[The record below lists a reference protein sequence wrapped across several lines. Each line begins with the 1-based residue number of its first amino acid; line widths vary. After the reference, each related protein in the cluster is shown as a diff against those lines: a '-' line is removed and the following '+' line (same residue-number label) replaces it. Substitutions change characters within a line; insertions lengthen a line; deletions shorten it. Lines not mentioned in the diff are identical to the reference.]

1 MTNTFVGATTAGIN
15 AFVGSTS
22 DTAFT
27 AVLKTTAN
35 VIDDDVYDISLDS
48 LDWRAGASST
58 IGQTLPKINGLVLE
72 AALLS
77 DFDITASA
85 ASLFKTWVLVGA
97 TSVDALNGVIVIGT
111 SSGIVTIDLEKDE
124 VRRRNTTGNQL
135 ADQDVASFNMST
147 VTWGTANGDG
157 IVNDT
162 VNDVAITAL
171 SGAEIDGSSSL
182 PFPTI
187 EAMTAAGSSW
197 VNHEGSLSNVNDV
210 TDGTGAIA
218 LVTGDIDASGLCVM
232 ASATDVYIFESVPA
246 IDTAL
251 ASADFIMNTSATTGP
266 TVTGTITSVEI
277 SSATSFIIG
286 TSVGVFIVDYVIGS
300 GGDSVATQITKDF
313 NSGSKPGDIR
323 LAALSDSTA
332 ESIGGELVTNGDFA
346 SDTAWTKGTG
356 WTIAAGVATKAAGTP
371 SELTQA
377 VSFVTGKTYAITYT
391 VTSFTAGQIQIR
403 LSASGGVPFG
413 LGTVRAA
420 TGTFTEYFTAESGQN
435 QLEFVTTGTSD
446 LSIDNVSIV
455 IAVEDRSVKSN
466 DLSVNG
472 TLTKAAVET
481 GAELMAYSGFT
492 SARYLERQFDAD
504 FDFGTGP
511 VGSIIAFN
519 SSGNTTIETYY
530 ARQDTA
536 KIGSQIQAVML
547 ADGTIR
553 VQIGDGSTTST
564 VTTSQAYDD
573 GVWHL
578 LDWDFDTSGTD
589 TLTVKIDGV
598 QVGQVIQALG
608 NLDNATAILRIGLD
622 VDGLNPALTS
632 SLSLLRIQ
640 AYAQTAA
647 QSTKINNDE
656 KVLFV
661 ANANALLDGTSNAV
675 SSVSVSQG
683 LIDVGTSDGVST
695 FIGLERTDFTDA
707 SNSVITSDT
716 IRAVSRK
723 GSKRLIGTAAEAAL
737 A

>member
-1 MTNTFVGATTAGIN
+1 
-15 AFVGSTS
+15 
-22 DTAFT
+22 
-27 AVLKTTAN
+27 
-35 VIDDDVYDISLDS
+35 
-48 LDWRAGASST
+48 
-58 IGQTLPKINGLVLE
+58 
-72 AALLS
+72 
-77 DFDITASA
+77 
-85 ASLFKTWVLVGA
+85 
-97 TSVDALNGVIVIGT
+97 
-111 SSGIVTIDLEKDE
+111 
-124 VRRRNTTGNQL
+124 
-135 ADQDVASFNMST
+135 
-147 VTWGTANGDG
+147 
-157 IVNDT
+157 
-162 VNDVAITAL
+162 
-171 SGAEIDGSSSL
+171 
-182 PFPTI
+182 
-187 EAMTAAGSSW
+187 
-197 VNHEGSLSNVNDV
+197 
-210 TDGTGAIA
+210 
-218 LVTGDIDASGLCVM
+218 
-232 ASATDVYIFESVPA
+232 
-246 IDTAL
+246 
-251 ASADFIMNTSATTGP
+251 
-266 TVTGTITSVEI
+266 
-277 SSATSFIIG
+277 
-286 TSVGVFIVDYVIGS
+286 
-300 GGDSVATQITKDF
+300 
-313 NSGSKPGDIR
+313 
-323 LAALSDSTA
+323 
-332 ESIGGELVTNGDFA
+332 
-346 SDTAWTKGTG
+346 
-356 WTIAAGVATKAAGTP
+356 
-371 SELTQA
+371 
-377 VSFVTGKTYAITYT
+377 
-391 VTSFTAGQIQIR
+391 
-403 LSASGGVPFG
+403 
-413 LGTVRAA
+413 
-420 TGTFTEYFTAESGQN
+420 
-435 QLEFVTTGTSD
+435 
-446 LSIDNVSIV
+446 
-455 IAVEDRSVKSN
+455 EDRSVKSN

>member
-481 GAELMAYSGFT
+481 GAELMAYSGF
-492 SARYLERQFDAD
+492 SASNFLDRAADTD
-504 FDFGTGP
+504 FDFGTGDLCAAIWFKSTSTALQYQFERSV
-511 VGSIIAFN
+511 VGGVRMFECFLTATTGLANFKIATDTTLT
-519 SSGNTTIETYY
+519 SSAAYNDGEWHLLIGLRRGTTSELWIDGVLV
-530 ARQDTA
+530 DT
-536 KIGSQIQAVML
+536 
-547 ADGTIR
+547 
-553 VQIGDGSTTST
+553 DGSTAST
-564 VTTSQAYDD
+564 T
-573 GVWHL
+573 
-578 LDWDFDTSGTD
+578 
-589 TLTVKIDGV
+589 
-598 QVGQVIQALG
+598 
-608 NLDNATAILRIGLD
+608 NATAVLGVGARAFSAGTFPW
-622 VDGLNPALTS
+622 GG
-632 SLSLLRIQ
+632 SLSLMRLT
-640 AYAQTAA
+640 AYAPTAA
-647 QSTKINNDE
+647 QILKMYNDE

-683 LIDVGTSDGVST
+683 LIDVGT
-695 FIGLERTDFTDA
+695 
-707 SNSVITSDT
+707 
-716 IRAVSRK
+716 
-723 GSKRLIGTAAEAAL
+723 
-737 A
+737 